1 MTTPLTIYRLGLC
14 GNSANES
21 TRKHHFRT
29 QKHQKVNK
37 SSQKTTPNRFGYWR
51 PGVRIS
57 TLRPKRKREPLWFS
71 FSFLPVWV
79 MRTTFLRSKKEF
91 AYPLRRSTS
100 SLVRRSKRISSHSEY
115 LYASIK
121 KREPLWFSF
130 SFLAGVFDSTPFALC
145 AKEYCCSGFN

>member
-51 PGVRIS
+51 PWVRVPP
-57 TLRPKRKREPLWFS
+57 LRPKKEQIALAVIC
-71 FSFLPVWV
+71 SFLSNRFGLEPSLV
-79 MRTTFLRSKKEF
+79 LRSSVGSHSPRRARRARSHAASVRIFTSGENPADIF
-91 AYPLRRSTS
+91 PWLLRR
-100 SLVRRSKRISSHSEY
+100 L
-115 LYASIK
+115 
-121 KREPLWFSF
+121 SF
-130 SFLAGVFDSTPFALC
+130 IRLQ
-145 AKEYCCSGFN
+145 K